1 MSERRAV
8 NNFRAT
14 PEMIREAKRR
24 RLLARRRKM
33 IGAIM
38 GVTAGVSALGVG
50 CSNIMKGS
58 SDGPIVEP
66 KPVEEPY
73 SIITNTE
80 DLSTL
85 NVVLVNDGISDEQ
98 MKQAEDSLEATGLDV
113 EVRDINELN
122 KDGTEC
128 FVALTNYGGDDYKV
142 IGNYNKGNNHAD
154 LLAIG
159 MKESFGGNIQKGVYD
174 KSVAEPTLIPS
185 DIENAVGDQIMPNV
199 TIAVPEVA
207 DLTDYYVN
215 GNETVGVE
223 SESLDKN
230 FTNSFLEGLAR
241 YNDSLNYVDIHDG
254 DFLLRPDM
262 SEVPT
267 PEDYQNSLDSEG
279 LRLNGLESSYY
290 AQKDSILLN
299 KGLPK
304 SFDEDIGIQV
314 NLVNTKGNSLN

>member
-98 MKQAEDSLEATGLDV
+98 MKQAVDSLEATGLDV

-199 TIAVPEVA
+199 TVAVPEDA
-207 DLTDYYVN
+207 DLEDYGEGVIKV
-215 GNETVGVE
+215 ETG
-223 SESLDKN
+223 LNKN
-230 FTNSFLEGLAR
+230 FTDGILEGLAR
-241 YNDSLNYVDIHDG
+241 YNDSLNYVDIHNSE
-254 DFLLRPDM
+254 FLLRPDM

-267 PEDYQNSLDSEG
+267 SEDYQNSLDSEV
-279 LRLNGLESSYY
+279 LRLNGLESSYEV
-290 AQKDSILLN
+290 QKDSVLLN
-299 KGLPK
+299 KGLPDSLSK
-304 SFDEDIGIQV
+304 DANV
-314 NLVNTKGNSLN
+314 NIEMVNVKGNSLN

>member
-1 MSERRAV
+1 MSERRVV

-14 PEMIREAKRR
+14 PEMIREARRR

-38 GVTAGVSALGVG
+38 GVTVGVSALGVG
-50 CSNIMKGS
+50 CSNIMGGDFN
-58 SDGPIVEP
+58 DGPIVEP
-66 KPVEEPY
+66 KPVEESY
-73 SIITNTE
+73 DINTSTE

-113 EVRDINELN
+113 EVRDINQLN

-185 DIENAVGDQIMPNV
+185 DIEVAVGDQIMPNV
-199 TIAVPEVA
+199 TIAVPETA
-207 DLTDYYVN
+207 SEYIGFTD
-215 GNETVGVE
+215 
-223 SESLDKN
+223 SL
-230 FTNSFLEGLAR
+230 LEGLAR
-241 YNDSLNYVDIHDG
+241 YNDSLNYVDIHNSE
-254 DFLLRPDM
+254 FLLRPSDDA
-262 SEVPT
+262 
-267 PEDYQNSLDSEG
+267 DYQQSVDPDV
-279 LRLNGLESSYY
+279 LRLNGLESSYEL
-290 AQKDSILLN
+290 QKDSILLN
-299 KGLPK
+299 KGLPD
-304 SFDEDIGIQV
+304 SLSNNV
-314 NLVNTKGNSLN
+314 NVNIEKVDVKGNSLN

>member
-1 MSERRAV
+1 MSERRVV

-14 PEMIREAKRR
+14 PEMIREARRR

-38 GVTAGVSALGVG
+38 GVTVGVSALGVG
-50 CSNIMKGS
+50 CSNIMGGGS

-66 KPVEEPY
+66 KPVEESY
-73 SIITNTE
+73 DINTSTE

-113 EVRDINELN
+113 EVRDINQLN

-185 DIENAVGDQIMPNV
+185 DIEVAVGDQIMPNV
-199 TIAVPEVA
+199 TIAVPEGA
-207 DLTDYYVN
+207 DLEDYGKGVIKVDTGLNDSFTD
-215 GNETVGVE
+215 
-223 SESLDKN
+223 SL
-230 FTNSFLEGLAR
+230 LEGLAR
-241 YNDSLNYVDIHDG
+241 YNDSLKYVDIHNSE
-254 DFLLRPDM
+254 FLLRPSDDA
-262 SEVPT
+262 
-267 PEDYQNSLDSEG
+267 DYQQSVDPDV
-279 LRLNGLESSYY
+279 LRLNGLDTSYDVK
-290 AQKDSILLN
+290 QDSILLN
-299 KGLPK
+299 KGLPD
-304 SFDEDIGIQV
+304 SLSNNV
-314 NLVNTKGNSLN
+314 NVNIEKVDVKGNSLN

>member
-1 MSERRAV
+1 MSERRVV

-14 PEMIREAKRR
+14 PEMIREARRR

-38 GVTAGVSALGVG
+38 GVTVGVSALGVG
-50 CSNIMKGS
+50 CSNIMGGDS
-58 SDGPIVEP
+58 NDSPIVEP
-66 KPVEEPY
+66 KPVEESY
-73 SIITNTE
+73 DINTSTE

-113 EVRDINELN
+113 EVRDINQLN

-185 DIENAVGDQIMPNV
+185 DIEVAVGDQIMPNV
-199 TIAVPEVA
+199 TIAVPETA
-207 DLTDYYVN
+207 SEYIGFTD
-215 GNETVGVE
+215 
-223 SESLDKN
+223 SL
-230 FTNSFLEGLAR
+230 LEGLAR
-241 YNDSLNYVDIHDG
+241 YNDSLKYVDIHNSE
-254 DFLLRPDM
+254 FLLRPSDDA
-262 SEVPT
+262 
-267 PEDYQNSLDSEG
+267 DYQQSVDPDV
-279 LRLNGLESSYY
+279 LRLNGLDTSYGVR
-290 AQKDSILLN
+290 QDSILLN
-299 KGLPK
+299 KGLPD
-304 SFDEDIGIQV
+304 SLSNNV
-314 NLVNTKGNSLN
+314 NVNIEKVDVKGNSLN

>member
-185 DIENAVGDQIMPNV
+185 DIEVAVGDQIMPNV
-199 TIAVPEVA
+199 TIAVPETA
-207 DLTDYYVN
+207 SEYIGFTD
-215 GNETVGVE
+215 
-223 SESLDKN
+223 SL
-230 FTNSFLEGLAR
+230 LEGLAR
-241 YNDSLNYVDIHDG
+241 YNDSLNYVDIHNSE
-254 DFLLRPDM
+254 FLLRPSDDA
-262 SEVPT
+262 
-267 PEDYQNSLDSEG
+267 DYQQSVDPDV
-279 LRLNGLESSYY
+279 LRLNGLDTSYGVR
-290 AQKDSILLN
+290 QDSILLN
-299 KGLPK
+299 KGLPD
-304 SFDEDIGIQV
+304 SLSNNV
-314 NLVNTKGNSLN
+314 NVNIEKVDVKGNSLN

>member
-1 MSERRAV
+1 MSERRVV

-14 PEMIREAKRR
+14 PEMIREARRR

-38 GVTAGVSALGVG
+38 GVTVGVSALGVG
-50 CSNIMKGS
+50 CSNIMGGDS
-58 SDGPIVEP
+58 NDGPIVEP
-66 KPVEEPY
+66 KPVEESY
-73 SIITNTE
+73 DINTSTE

-113 EVRDINELN
+113 EVRDINQLN

-185 DIENAVGDQIMPNV
+185 DIEVAVGNQIMPNV
-199 TIAVPEVA
+199 TIAVPETA
-207 DLTDYYVN
+207 SEYIGFTD
-215 GNETVGVE
+215 
-223 SESLDKN
+223 SL
-230 FTNSFLEGLAR
+230 LEGLAR
-241 YNDSLNYVDIHDG
+241 YNDSLKYVDIHNSE
-254 DFLLRPDM
+254 FLLRPSDDA
-262 SEVPT
+262 
-267 PEDYQNSLDSEG
+267 DYQHSVGPDV
-279 LRLNGLESSYY
+279 LRLNGLDTSYGVR
-290 AQKDSILLN
+290 QDSILLN
-299 KGLPK
+299 KGLPD
-304 SFDEDIGIQV
+304 SLSNNV
-314 NLVNTKGNSLN
+314 NVNIEKVDVKGNSLN

>member
-1 MSERRAV
+1 MSERRVV

-14 PEMIREAKRR
+14 PEMIREARRR

-38 GVTAGVSALGVG
+38 GVTVGVSALGVG
-50 CSNIMKGS
+50 CSNIMGGDS
-58 SDGPIVEP
+58 NDGPIVEP
-66 KPVEEPY
+66 KPVEESY
-73 SIITNTE
+73 DINTSTE

-113 EVRDINELN
+113 EVRDINQLN

-174 KSVAEPTLIPS
+174 KSVAEPILIPS
-185 DIENAVGDQIMPNV
+185 DIEVAVGDQIMPNV
-199 TIAVPEVA
+199 TIAVPEGA
-207 DLTDYYVN
+207 DLEDYGEGVIKVDTGLNDSFTD
-215 GNETVGVE
+215 
-223 SESLDKN
+223 SL
-230 FTNSFLEGLAR
+230 LEGLAR
-241 YNDSLNYVDIHDG
+241 YNDSLKYVDIHNSE
-254 DFLLRPDM
+254 FLLRPSDDA
-262 SEVPT
+262 
-267 PEDYQNSLDSEG
+267 DYQQSVDPDV
-279 LRLNGLESSYY
+279 LRLNGLDTSYDVK
-290 AQKDSILLN
+290 QDSILLN
-299 KGLPK
+299 KGLPD
-304 SFDEDIGIQV
+304 SLSNNV
-314 NLVNTKGNSLN
+314 NVNIEKVDVKGNSLN

>member
-113 EVRDINELN
+113 EVRDINQLN

-174 KSVAEPTLIPS
+174 KSVAEPILIPS
-185 DIENAVGDQIMPNV
+185 DIEVAVGDQIMPNV
-199 TIAVPEVA
+199 TIAVPEGA
-207 DLTDYYVN
+207 DLEDYGEGVIKVDTGLNDSFTD
-215 GNETVGVE
+215 
-223 SESLDKN
+223 SL
-230 FTNSFLEGLAR
+230 LEGLAR
-241 YNDSLNYVDIHDG
+241 YNDSLNYVDIHNSE
-254 DFLLRPDM
+254 FLLRPSDDA
-262 SEVPT
+262 
-267 PEDYQNSLDSEG
+267 DYQQSVDPDV
-279 LRLNGLESSYY
+279 LRLNGLDTSYDVK
-290 AQKDSILLN
+290 QDSILLN
-299 KGLPK
+299 KGLPD
-304 SFDEDIGIQV
+304 SLSNNV
-314 NLVNTKGNSLN
+314 NVNIEKVDVKGNSLN

>member
-1 MSERRAV
+1 MSERRVV

-14 PEMIREAKRR
+14 PEMIREARRR

-38 GVTAGVSALGVG
+38 GVTVGVSALGVG
-50 CSNIMKGS
+50 CSNIMGGDS
-58 SDGPIVEP
+58 NDGPIVEP
-66 KPVEEPY
+66 KPVEESY
-73 SIITNTE
+73 DINTSTE

-113 EVRDINELN
+113 EVRDINQLN

-185 DIENAVGDQIMPNV
+185 DIEVAVGDQIMPNV
-199 TIAVPEVA
+199 TIAVPETA
-207 DLTDYYVN
+207 SEYIGFTD
-215 GNETVGVE
+215 
-223 SESLDKN
+223 SL
-230 FTNSFLEGLAR
+230 LEGLAR
-241 YNDSLNYVDIHDG
+241 YNDSLNYVDIHNSK
-254 DFLLRPDM
+254 FLLRPSDDA
-262 SEVPT
+262 
-267 PEDYQNSLDSEG
+267 DYQQSVDPSVLE
-279 LRLNGLESSYY
+279 LNGINSYEIP
-290 AQKDSILLN
+290 KDGILLN

-304 SFDEDIGIQV
+304 SFDKGIAIRV
-314 NLVNTKGNSLN
+314 DLDAVKGNSLN

>member
-1 MSERRAV
+1 MSERRVV

-14 PEMIREAKRR
+14 PEMIREARRR

-38 GVTAGVSALGVG
+38 GVTVGVSALGVG
-50 CSNIMKGS
+50 CSNIMGGDS
-58 SDGPIVEP
+58 NDGPIVEP
-66 KPVEEPY
+66 KPVEESY
-73 SIITNTE
+73 DINTSTE

-113 EVRDINELN
+113 EVRDINQLN

-185 DIENAVGDQIMPNV
+185 DIEVAVGDQIMPNV
-199 TIAVPEVA
+199 TIAVPEGA
-207 DLTDYYVN
+207 DLEDYGKGVIKVDTGLNDSFTD
-215 GNETVGVE
+215 
-223 SESLDKN
+223 SL
-230 FTNSFLEGLAR
+230 LEGLAR
-241 YNDSLNYVDIHDG
+241 YNDSLKYVDIHNSE
-254 DFLLRPDM
+254 FLLRPSDDA
-262 SEVPT
+262 
-267 PEDYQNSLDSEG
+267 DYQQSVDPDV
-279 LRLNGLESSYY
+279 LRLNGLDTSYDVK
-290 AQKDSILLN
+290 QDSILLN
-299 KGLPK
+299 KGLPD
-304 SFDEDIGIQV
+304 SLSNNV
-314 NLVNTKGNSLN
+314 NVNIEKVDVKGNSLN